1 MLGSGGSGK
10 SKSSTPQ
17 TPSAMTPDRPTTTT
31 TDAPVKSSSANANI
45 VRDGNK
51 RPTLKGL
58 QMPTYELPDVEEKAE
73 DTNESPLADSMTER
87 RHSAL
92 PQLTTG
98 MCASRQVLDQI

>member
-1 MLGSGGSGK
+1 
-10 SKSSTPQ
+10 
-17 TPSAMTPDRPTTTT
+17 
-31 TDAPVKSSSANANI
+31 
-45 VRDGNK
+45 
-51 RPTLKGL
+51 
-58 QMPTYELPDVEEKAE
+58 MPTYELPDVEEKAE

>member
-1 MLGSGGSGK
+1 MI
-10 SKSSTPQ
+10 
-17 TPSAMTPDRPTTTT
+17 PDRPTI
-31 TDAPVKSSSANANI
+31 TDSSSTKQQSSTTNI
-45 VRDGNK
+45 TRDSSK

-73 DTNESPLADSMTER
+73 DTNESPLADSIAER

-98 MCASRQVLDQI
+98 TMLTVRNL